1 MSRNLNLPYFPVAPE
16 MYNRAYFNE
25 LTRSFS
31 VYIQQ
36 IQNPGEA
43 LFTKISMSNVPE
55 YANNAAALA
64 GDLAVGDVY
73 KTSTGELRIVV

>member
-25 LTRSFS
+25 VTRAFS
-31 VYIQQ
+31 VYLQQ

-43 LFTKISMSNVPE
+43 LFTTITLSNVPQF
-55 YANNAAALA
+55 ATNADALA
-64 GDLAVGDVY
+64 GGLSINDVY
-73 KTSTGELRIVV
+73 KTGAGDLRIVV

>member
-16 MYNRAYFNE
+16 MYNRAYFKE
-25 LTRSFS
+25 LTRSCY
-31 VYIQQ
+31 VYLQQ